1 MITALT
7 MFIISQFNP
16 IDSESEKVIEWL
28 VTFAVAFAIFQD
40 IALIK
45 LLMFGPKTINQEK

>member
-45 LLMFGPKTINQEK
+45 LLMFGQKTINQEK